1 MTGYI
6 YERTIPIPISK
17 TIISTE
23 KSKELSLK
31 HNLIDPSKMSPPDNF
46 MEKLMQ
52 RMDNYYSPTTSKKT
66 FFDK

>member
-31 HNLIDPSKMSPPDNF
+31 NNLIDPSKMSPPDNF

-52 RMDNYYSPTTSKKT
+52 RMDNYYSPTDAKKT
-66 FFDK
+66 FFNK